1 MATAMSA
8 IRYRAQYSLSVPPV
22 ATHHRVIRVASTSR
36 VAARNRFAGMVSYG
50 RARSDQNAYTADR
63 TRTARA
69 RGRTAG
75 RIPLELRYATAPTAT
90 TAMRTSA
97 MDRSVRHS
105 SGDSDPRGA
114 PAPEVPDRLIPPP
127 VEKGQ
132 IPETGYPKGISD
144 LYRQGLSRSA
154 TPRTPGG
161 VSARGDDVDQ
171 AGRPADHLAD
181 LSPVEEP
188 PGVLRGQGELSTGRL
203 VCRGVDLQAVPD
215 LPRHLDHQGHTL
227 LAGELGVERGPRGD
241 VNARLVPEGLPP
253 QLIGQERR
261 EGPEHLRHGRGR
273 LASAPARVKG

>member
-50 RARSDQNAYTADR
+50 RARSDQNAYTAAR
-63 TRTARA
+63 TRTDRA

-75 RIPLELRYATAPTAT
+75 RTPLELRYTTAPTAT

-144 LYRQGLSRSA
+144 PYRRGLSRSA
-154 TPRTPGG
+154 TPQP
-161 VSARGDDVDQ
+161 
-171 AGRPADHLAD
+171 L
-181 LSPVEEP
+181 
-188 PGVLRGQGELSTGRL
+188 PGVCQPEVTMLTRRGGRTITW
-203 VCRGVDLQAVPD
+203 VTSPPSKNRRAFSQA
-215 LPRHLDHQGHTL
+215 T
-227 LAGELGVERGPRGD
+227 AGPRQG
-241 VNARLVPEGLPP
+241 PP
-253 QLIGQERR
+253 
-261 EGPEHLRHGRGR
+261 
-273 LASAPARVKG
+273 